1 MYYGKGSTSYN
12 RSVVLSDDTIL
23 TVGAISTN
31 PESQRSPTASLGS
44 SYVTAIRWR
53 PVRP

>member
-12 RSVVLSDDTIL
+12 RSVVLSDATIL

-31 PESQRSPTASLGS
+31 PDSLVKSLFRSN
-44 SYVTAIRWR
+44 
-53 PVRP
+53 